1 MPELQV
7 AAGVRPSAPNCRTRR
22 VTPCSGHFRR
32 FQRPARSPRRSKRL
46 SVHRKLLNLHRM
58 NDSRPGLGA
67 VDTWKGWASA
77 WRAFG
82 FDNAPGGSPPTSGS
96 RQDRLPQSETRNPE
110 VHANWALRRIL
121 AQSQKIIEE
130 SFPLLK
136 PAD

>member
-1 MPELQV
+1 
-7 AAGVRPSAPNCRTRR
+7 
-22 VTPCSGHFRR
+22 
-32 FQRPARSPRRSKRL
+32 
-46 SVHRKLLNLHRM
+46 M

-121 AQSQKIIEE
+121 AQSRISAPLWGIRIAGAGLRGPEPE
-130 SFPLLK
+130 GVPFPV
-136 PAD
+136 